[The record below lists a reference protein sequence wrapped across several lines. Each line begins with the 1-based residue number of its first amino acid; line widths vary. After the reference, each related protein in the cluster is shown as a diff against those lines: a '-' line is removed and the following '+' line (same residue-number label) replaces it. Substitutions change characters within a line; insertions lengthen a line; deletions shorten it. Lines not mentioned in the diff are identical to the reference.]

1 MQQVGRGCNRG
12 EEGAAGA
19 SRGAAGGRRV
29 QQVGRGC
36 SRWEGKL
43 IVAYGTKG
51 NDKLLGGYDPAF
63 LLTIPATQ
71 PHTHQPNQGK
81 QEKREKYP

>member
-1 MQQVGRGCNRG
+1 M
-12 EEGAAGA
+12 
-19 SRGAAGGRRV
+19 
-29 QQVGRGC
+29 GRGC

-43 IVAYGTKG
+43 VVAYGTKG

-71 PHTHQPNQGK
+71 PHTHHTHTSPTRGNRRK
-81 QEKREKYP
+81 EKNIHKVGSVLRVDEAMKNTVARP